1 MMYNLFVKFQKM
13 VKEVIVIITVK
24 ELSAANSR
32 ERRCWNKLPPF
43 FSGQELIVPN
53 NEVKTYPK
61 IY

>member
-13 VKEVIVIITVK
+13 VKEVIVITTVK

-32 ERRCWNKLPPF
+32 ERRCWNKLPLF